1 MSIDTRSLIEK
12 LNDHLADPK
21 NVADAK
27 AYFARFENRDKMEA
41 NQVKRFWKKYNTC
54 FDELVNKVITKYESK
69 EYKDNWYG
77 RGIFP
82 PEPLYFFLYD
92 VAKKY
97 GKEFTLK
104 QYRAMENTM
113 FTDAVYV
120 LNDWCF
126 EHISGQGCAVKIYK
140 YGK

>member
-1 MSIDTRSLIEK
+1 MGLDYKKMTETFKKHIESPEGK
-12 LNDHLADPK
+12 AH
-21 NVADAK
+21 AK
-27 AYFARFENRDKMEA
+27 AYFERLDNIDKMHD
-41 NQVKRFWKKYNTC
+41 NQVDRFWNKYQER
-54 FDELVNKVITKYESK
+54 FDEIVNKIITKYESK

-82 PEPLYFFLYD
+82 PETLFFFLYD

-104 QYRAMENTM
+104 QYRAMEYPM

>member
-1 MSIDTRSLIEK
+1 MSIDTGSLVDNLK
-12 LNDHLADPK
+12 KHLDSPEGLAH
-21 NVADAK
+21 AK
-27 AYFARFENRDKMEA
+27 AYFGRLENIDKMNA
-41 NQVKRFWKKYNTC
+41 DQVKRFWNKYQDR
-54 FDELVNKVITKYESK
+54 FDELVTKVITKYESK

-97 GKEFTLK
+97 GKEFTIE
-104 QYRAMENTM
+104 QYHAMENAM
-113 FTDAVYV
+113 FTDQVFI
-120 LNDWCF
+120 LNDLCF
-126 EHISGQGCAVKIYK
+126 ELICGQGSAIKIYK